1 MHYGAVLIVQGG
13 VDVGEEV
20 TLYLETTEHH
30 FARWLRDQ
38 ISRSLPSP
46 YQAQDGARIY
56 LERPRPPYLDGFAS
70 RIDVASTGTSRAGSV
85 PMGLAISFRYMEY
98 KPGATTVVARCH
110 LPEAVDYFEALLAA
124 MQERWPGAGAKIRT
138 ATAMGKRQRPAGRP
152 GLDQDELIYRLAKAQ
167 EAVEIR
173 RADPE
178 MWWKMVVKA
187 INWRYGISGPG
198 LSLLRDA
205 RKRLRSLEEDDPGG
219 LLQAVAQWRRAQE
232 TRKT

>member
-1 MHYGAVLIVQGG
+1 M
-13 VDVGEEV
+13 GEEV

-124 MQERWPGAGAKIRT
+124 MQERWPEARAWAPISTHTGAGEE
-138 ATAMGKRQRPAGRP
+138 PAPEISARRSLYP
-152 GLDQDELIYRLAKAQ
+152 HVRERESVIERLWHEGSMIWQIAQ
-167 EAVEIR
+167 QANCSESTVNR
-173 RADPE
+173 CL
-178 MWWKMVVKA
+178 KKL
-187 INWRYGISGPG
+187 G
-198 LSLLRDA
+198 LSRR
-205 RKRLRSLEEDDPGG
+205 RKN
-219 LLQAVAQWRRAQE
+219 
-232 TRKT
+232 